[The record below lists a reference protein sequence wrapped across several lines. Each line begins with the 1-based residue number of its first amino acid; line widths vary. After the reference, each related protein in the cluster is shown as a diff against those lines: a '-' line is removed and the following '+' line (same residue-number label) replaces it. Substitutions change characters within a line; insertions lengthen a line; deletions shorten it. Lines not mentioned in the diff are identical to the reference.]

1 MKEKCLMLR
10 EFDYLQPES
19 VEEAVN
25 MRQKYGEKSIYIA
38 GGTDVL
44 PKMRKQRGPVPP
56 VLISLKKISALSNIY
71 EEDDAINIGALV
83 THHELERS
91 ELIGQ
96 TFPVLADAV
105 SQIGSVQI
113 RNVATIGGNL
123 CSSLPSADTS
133 SPLLVLNAT
142 LKIFSLS
149 RGEYNLD
156 LKEFFVSSGKNIL
169 QEDEILKEI
178 IVPKPG
184 ENSGGAYY
192 TISRRNAMEIPLL
205 GAAVYLVVGE
215 TGKCNEARISLTTCA
230 PTPLKNEEA
239 AKKLIDQE
247 INEDTLYAVGQIAA
261 SNASP
266 RRGSFRCDSDYRI
279 DMIPVVVKR
288 AGMIALKRIN
298 LS

>member
-1 MKEKCLMLR
+1 MLR

-44 PKMRKQRGPVPP
+44 PKMRKQSGPVPP
-56 VLISLKKISALSNIY
+56 ALISLKGIAGLNNICD
-71 EEDDAINIGALV
+71 EEGAVKIGALV
-83 THHELERS
+83 THRELERS
-91 ELIGQ
+91 ALSGQ
-96 TFPVLADAV
+96 RFPVLADAV

-133 SPLLVLNAT
+133 SPLLVLNAAV
-142 LKIFSLS
+142 KIFSLS
-149 RGEYNLD
+149 RGEYIID

-169 QEDEILKEI
+169 KANELLEEI
-178 IVPKPG
+178 IIPKP
-184 ENSGGAYY
+184 EPNSGGAYY
-192 TISRRNAMEIPLL
+192 TISRRNAMELPLL
-205 GAAVYLVVGE
+205 GAAVYLVMNEAGQC
-215 TGKCNEARISLTTCA
+215 KEARISLTTCA
-230 PTPLKNEEA
+230 PTPLKTEEA
-239 AKKLIDQE
+239 AMDLVGKE
-247 INEDTLYAVGQIAA
+247 INEETLYAAGKAA
-261 SNASP
+261 ARDASP

-288 AGMIALKRIN
+288 AGMIAFKRIN
-298 LS
+298 QS